1 KFVFS
6 TSEAYL
12 IEDGKITAPVKG
24 ATLIGNGPECMS
36 RVSMVGNDLSLD
48 SGVGTCGKDGQS
60 VPLADVFEDFA
71 GRGRGLVLRGFMLS
85 LTDQRAQLLTVCVG
99 VFGNELLQHVVGPGH
114 QAVAPTFQ
122 IVEAFVV
129 LTRRSVELIEQH
141 QDFIQILIAHQLAD
155 ELNVAFAR
163 NVRGVLG
170 SIGQCPTQRVGQW
183 QLGQHIGL
191 ECRQAF
197 AQLHQSMQLSFDL
210 GFAFLSVE
218 GVVNLMENVM
228 SASESVGPQA
238 LPALQ
243 QQVEEIVAEAR
254 RQGATACEVA
264 VSLEQGLSTSVRQ
277 REVETVE
284 FNRDQGFGITL
295 YVGHRKGSASTSASG
310 PDAIRETVAAALAI
324 AKHTSEDESSGLAD
338 AALMAKEQPDFDLFH
353 PWDITPEQAIE
364 RALICEAAAFDAD
377 SRIKN
382 ADGTTLN
389 VHQGC
394 RVYGNSH
401 GFIGGYASTRHSL
414 SCVMIA
420 EGEGQMQRD
429 YWYDVNRRGDQ
440 LMDARLIG
448 QKAAE
453 RAASRLGARPVPTC
467 EVPVL
472 FSAELAGGLF
482 GSFLGAVSGGNLYRK
497 SSFLEG
503 AIGQR
508 LFPEWMTIDERPHL
522 VGAMGSSAFDGD
534 GLATYAKPFVEN
546 GDLVSYILS
555 TYSGRK
561 LGLPSTANAGGVH
574 NLFVSHGTEDQAALI
589 RRMGRGLL
597 VTELMG
603 SGLNMVTG
611 DYSRGAAG
619 FWIENGEIQFPVQE
633 VTIAGNMRDMFK
645 QIVAVGND
653 LEMRSNIRT
662 GSVLIE
668 KMMVAGS

>member
-1 KFVFS
+1 
-6 TSEAYL
+6 
-12 IEDGKITAPVKG
+12 
-24 ATLIGNGPECMS
+24 
-36 RVSMVGNDLSLD
+36 
-48 SGVGTCGKDGQS
+48 
-60 VPLADVFEDFA
+60 
-71 GRGRGLVLRGFMLS
+71 
-85 LTDQRAQLLTVCVG
+85 
-99 VFGNELLQHVVGPGH
+99 
-114 QAVAPTFQ
+114 
-122 IVEAFVV
+122 
-129 LTRRSVELIEQH
+129 
-141 QDFIQILIAHQLAD
+141 
-155 ELNVAFAR
+155 
-163 NVRGVLG
+163 
-170 SIGQCPTQRVGQW
+170 
-183 QLGQHIGL
+183 
-191 ECRQAF
+191 
-197 AQLHQSMQLSFDL
+197 
-210 GFAFLSVE
+210 
-218 GVVNLMENVM
+218 MENVM

-243 QQVEEIVAEAR
+243 QQVEQIVAEAK

-264 VSLEQGLSTSVRQ
+264 VSLEQGLSTTVRQ

-324 AKHTSEDESSGLAD
+324 AKHTSEDEASGLAY
-338 AALMAKEQPDFDLFH
+338 AALMAKDQPDFDLYH

-429 YWYDVNRRGDQ
+429 YWYDVNRRGEL
-440 LMDARLIG
+440 LMDPRLIG

-482 GSFLGAVSGGNLYRK
+482 GSFMGAISGGNLYRK

-645 QIVAVGND
+645 QIVAVGSD
-653 LEMRSNIRT
+653 LELRSNIRT

>member
-1 KFVFS
+1 
-6 TSEAYL
+6 
-12 IEDGKITAPVKG
+12 
-24 ATLIGNGPECMS
+24 
-36 RVSMVGNDLSLD
+36 
-48 SGVGTCGKDGQS
+48 
-60 VPLADVFEDFA
+60 
-71 GRGRGLVLRGFMLS
+71 
-85 LTDQRAQLLTVCVG
+85 
-99 VFGNELLQHVVGPGH
+99 
-114 QAVAPTFQ
+114 
-122 IVEAFVV
+122 
-129 LTRRSVELIEQH
+129 
-141 QDFIQILIAHQLAD
+141 
-155 ELNVAFAR
+155 
-163 NVRGVLG
+163 
-170 SIGQCPTQRVGQW
+170 
-183 QLGQHIGL
+183 
-191 ECRQAF
+191 
-197 AQLHQSMQLSFDL
+197 
-210 GFAFLSVE
+210 
-218 GVVNLMENVM
+218 MEKVM

-243 QQVEEIVAEAR
+243 QQVEQIVAEAR

-310 PDAIRETVAAALAI
+310 ADAIRETVAAALAI

-353 PWDITPEQAIE
+353 PWNISPEEAIE

-420 EGEGQMQRD
+420 EKDGQMQRD
-429 YWYDVNRRGDQ
+429 YWYDVNRQGEL
-440 LMDARLIG
+440 LMDAKLIG
-448 QKAAE
+448 TKAAE

-482 GSFLGAVSGGNLYRK
+482 GSFLGAISGGNLYRK

-522 VGAMGSSAFDGD
+522 MRAMGSSAFDGD

-619 FWIENGEIQFPVQE
+619 FWVENGEIQFPVQE
-633 VTIAGNMRDMFK
+633 VTIAGNMKDMFK
-645 QIVAVGND
+645 QIVAVGSD

-668 KMMVAGS
+668 KMTVAGS

>member
-1 KFVFS
+1 
-6 TSEAYL
+6 
-12 IEDGKITAPVKG
+12 
-24 ATLIGNGPECMS
+24 
-36 RVSMVGNDLSLD
+36 
-48 SGVGTCGKDGQS
+48 
-60 VPLADVFEDFA
+60 
-71 GRGRGLVLRGFMLS
+71 
-85 LTDQRAQLLTVCVG
+85 
-99 VFGNELLQHVVGPGH
+99 
-114 QAVAPTFQ
+114 
-122 IVEAFVV
+122 
-129 LTRRSVELIEQH
+129 
-141 QDFIQILIAHQLAD
+141 
-155 ELNVAFAR
+155 
-163 NVRGVLG
+163 
-170 SIGQCPTQRVGQW
+170 
-183 QLGQHIGL
+183 
-191 ECRQAF
+191 
-197 AQLHQSMQLSFDL
+197 
-210 GFAFLSVE
+210 
-218 GVVNLMENVM
+218 M

-243 QQVEEIVAEAR
+243 QQVEQIVAEAK

-264 VSLEQGLSTSVRQ
+264 VSLEQGLSTTVRQ

-324 AKHTSEDESSGLAD
+324 AKHTSEDEASGLAD
-338 AALMAKEQPDFDLFH
+338 AALMAKDQPDFDLYH

-377 SRIKN
+377 GRIKN

-429 YWYDVNRRGDQ
+429 YWYDVNRRGEL

-482 GSFLGAVSGGNLYRK
+482 GSFLGAISGGNLYRK

-619 FWIENGEIQFPVQE
+619 FWVENGEIQFPVQE
-633 VTIAGNMRDMFK
+633 VTIAGNMREMFK
-645 QIVAVGND
+645 QIVAVGSD
-653 LEMRSNIRT
+653 LELRSNIRT

>member
-1 KFVFS
+1 
-6 TSEAYL
+6 
-12 IEDGKITAPVKG
+12 
-24 ATLIGNGPECMS
+24 
-36 RVSMVGNDLSLD
+36 
-48 SGVGTCGKDGQS
+48 
-60 VPLADVFEDFA
+60 
-71 GRGRGLVLRGFMLS
+71 
-85 LTDQRAQLLTVCVG
+85 
-99 VFGNELLQHVVGPGH
+99 
-114 QAVAPTFQ
+114 
-122 IVEAFVV
+122 
-129 LTRRSVELIEQH
+129 
-141 QDFIQILIAHQLAD
+141 
-155 ELNVAFAR
+155 
-163 NVRGVLG
+163 
-170 SIGQCPTQRVGQW
+170 
-183 QLGQHIGL
+183 
-191 ECRQAF
+191 
-197 AQLHQSMQLSFDL
+197 
-210 GFAFLSVE
+210 
-218 GVVNLMENVM
+218 MENVM

-243 QQVEEIVAEAR
+243 QQVEQIVAEAK

-264 VSLEQGLSTSVRQ
+264 VSLEQGLSTTVRQ

-324 AKHTSEDESSGLAD
+324 AKHTSEDEASGLAD
-338 AALMAKEQPDFDLFH
+338 AALMAKDQPDFDLYH

-429 YWYDVNRRGDQ
+429 YWYDVNRRGEL
-440 LMDARLIG
+440 LMDAKLIG

-482 GSFLGAVSGGNLYRK
+482 GSFLGAISGGNLYRK

-619 FWIENGEIQFPVQE
+619 FWVENGEIQFPVQE

-645 QIVAVGND
+645 QIVAVGSD
-653 LEMRSNIRT
+653 LELRSNIRT

>member
-1 KFVFS
+1 
-6 TSEAYL
+6 
-12 IEDGKITAPVKG
+12 
-24 ATLIGNGPECMS
+24 
-36 RVSMVGNDLSLD
+36 
-48 SGVGTCGKDGQS
+48 
-60 VPLADVFEDFA
+60 
-71 GRGRGLVLRGFMLS
+71 
-85 LTDQRAQLLTVCVG
+85 
-99 VFGNELLQHVVGPGH
+99 
-114 QAVAPTFQ
+114 
-122 IVEAFVV
+122 
-129 LTRRSVELIEQH
+129 
-141 QDFIQILIAHQLAD
+141 
-155 ELNVAFAR
+155 
-163 NVRGVLG
+163 
-170 SIGQCPTQRVGQW
+170 
-183 QLGQHIGL
+183 
-191 ECRQAF
+191 
-197 AQLHQSMQLSFDL
+197 
-210 GFAFLSVE
+210 
-218 GVVNLMENVM
+218 M

-243 QQVEEIVAEAR
+243 QQVEQIVAEAK

-264 VSLEQGLSTSVRQ
+264 VSLEQGLSTTVRQ

-295 YVGHRKGSASTSASG
+295 YMGHRKGSASTSASG

-324 AKHTSEDESSGLAD
+324 AKHTSEDEASGLAD
-338 AALMAKEQPDFDLFH
+338 AALMAKDQPDFDLYH

-429 YWYDVNRRGDQ
+429 YWYDVNRRGEL
-440 LMDARLIG
+440 LMDATLIG

-482 GSFLGAVSGGNLYRK
+482 GSFMGAISGGNLYRK

-619 FWIENGEIQFPVQE
+619 FWVENGEIQFAVQE
-633 VTIAGNMRDMFK
+633 VTIAGNMRDVFK
-645 QIVAVGND
+645 QIVAVGSD
-653 LEMRSNIRT
+653 LELRSNIRT

>member
-1 KFVFS
+1 
-6 TSEAYL
+6 
-12 IEDGKITAPVKG
+12 
-24 ATLIGNGPECMS
+24 
-36 RVSMVGNDLSLD
+36 
-48 SGVGTCGKDGQS
+48 
-60 VPLADVFEDFA
+60 
-71 GRGRGLVLRGFMLS
+71 
-85 LTDQRAQLLTVCVG
+85 
-99 VFGNELLQHVVGPGH
+99 
-114 QAVAPTFQ
+114 
-122 IVEAFVV
+122 
-129 LTRRSVELIEQH
+129 
-141 QDFIQILIAHQLAD
+141 
-155 ELNVAFAR
+155 
-163 NVRGVLG
+163 
-170 SIGQCPTQRVGQW
+170 
-183 QLGQHIGL
+183 
-191 ECRQAF
+191 
-197 AQLHQSMQLSFDL
+197 
-210 GFAFLSVE
+210 
-218 GVVNLMENVM
+218 M

-243 QQVEEIVAEAR
+243 QQVKQIVAEAK

-264 VSLEQGLSTSVRQ
+264 VSLEQGLSTTVRQ

-295 YVGHRKGSASTSASG
+295 YVGQRKGSASTSASG

-324 AKHTSEDESSGLAD
+324 AKHTSEDEASGLAD
-338 AALMAKEQPDFDLFH
+338 AALMAKDHRDFDLYH

-429 YWYDVNRRGDQ
+429 YWYDVNRRGEL

-482 GSFLGAVSGGNLYRK
+482 GSLLGAISGGNLYRK

-619 FWIENGEIQFPVQE
+619 FWIENGEIQFAVQE

-645 QIVAVGND
+645 QIVAVGSD

>member
-1 KFVFS
+1 
-6 TSEAYL
+6 
-12 IEDGKITAPVKG
+12 
-24 ATLIGNGPECMS
+24 
-36 RVSMVGNDLSLD
+36 
-48 SGVGTCGKDGQS
+48 
-60 VPLADVFEDFA
+60 
-71 GRGRGLVLRGFMLS
+71 
-85 LTDQRAQLLTVCVG
+85 
-99 VFGNELLQHVVGPGH
+99 
-114 QAVAPTFQ
+114 
-122 IVEAFVV
+122 
-129 LTRRSVELIEQH
+129 
-141 QDFIQILIAHQLAD
+141 
-155 ELNVAFAR
+155 
-163 NVRGVLG
+163 
-170 SIGQCPTQRVGQW
+170 
-183 QLGQHIGL
+183 
-191 ECRQAF
+191 
-197 AQLHQSMQLSFDL
+197 
-210 GFAFLSVE
+210 
-218 GVVNLMENVM
+218 M

-243 QQVEEIVAEAR
+243 QQVEQIVAEAR

-364 RALICEAAAFDAD
+364 KALICEAAAFDAN
-377 SRIKN
+377 SLIKN

-420 EGEGQMQRD
+420 EKDGQMQRD
-429 YWYDVNRRGDQ
+429 YWYDVNRQGEL

-482 GSFLGAVSGGNLYRK
+482 GSFLGAISGGNLYRK

-522 VGAMGSSAFDGD
+522 MRAMGSSAFDGD

-574 NLFVSHGTEDQAALI
+574 NLFVSHGTEDQQALI

-619 FWIENGEIQFPVQE
+619 FWVENGEIQFPVQE
-633 VTIAGNMRDMFK
+633 VTIAGNMKDMFK
-645 QIVAVGND
+645 QIVAVGSD